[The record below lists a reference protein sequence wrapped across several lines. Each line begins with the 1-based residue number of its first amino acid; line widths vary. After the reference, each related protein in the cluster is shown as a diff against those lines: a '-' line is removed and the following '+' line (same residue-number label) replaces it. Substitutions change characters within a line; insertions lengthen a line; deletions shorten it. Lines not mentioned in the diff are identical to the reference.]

1 MRLEHQIE
9 SEYRGA
15 LQQQCYNERMLQ
27 QRYMYY
33 GRREEARKM
42 ELKSCDELARTFGS
56 GARQAQAGQAAKAG
70 QAAGQAQ
77 AQSGQAAA
85 AA

>member
-1 MRLEHQIE
+1 MH
-9 SEYRGA
+9 S
-15 LQQQCYNERMLQ
+15 QCYNERMLQ

-42 ELKSCDELARTFGS
+42 ELKSCDELSSVFGS
-56 GARQAQAGQAAKAG
+56 GARKAQAAAAGQAAAG

-77 AQSGQAAA
+77 AQAGQASAA
-85 AA
+85 A